1 MQADG
6 MIGLGFPELSRQHD
20 TFIKSM
26 SDAKLIKSPTFSLYF
41 GNNDYGRSKKNDS
54 SNIIFGGHNL
64 KKYSNEQF
72 RYLRVLYTGYWSI
85 TLSKVQVGGDFAK
98 TSTKMAIID
107 SGINLMTG
115 PPADVLNVFSKI
127 QENKKCVLS
136 EFLVCECQE
145 FDDFPEIEFV
155 LDAVYFSVNPEE
167 YLIKEGNSCVV
178 LILSNKFGVW
188 MLGNP
193 FLRSYYSYFDMEKK
207 LVGLARSS
215 EASKL
220 RGKSSSFWTIT
231 LITLAF
237 VAFLILIIL
246 ARILYLKRRR
256 YARAPRIDQE
266 NMIPLQDL
274 HK

>member
-1 MQADG
+1 

-20 TFIKSM
+20 TFVKSM
-26 SDAKLIKSPTFSLYF
+26 TDAKLIKNPTFSLYF
-41 GNNDYGRSKKNDS
+41 ENNDYGRSKEKDS

-64 KKYSNEQF
+64 KKYSNEEF
-72 RYLRVLYTGYWSI
+72 RYLKVSYTGYWSI
-85 TLSKVQVGGDFAK
+85 TLSRIQVGGDSVK

-115 PPADVLNVFSKI
+115 PPADVLNVYSKI
-127 QENKKCVLS
+127 QEDRKCVLD
-136 EFLVCECQE
+136 EFLVCECKD
-145 FDDFPEIEFV
+145 FDDFPEIDFI

-167 YLIKEGNSCVV
+167 YLIKEENSCTV
-178 LILSNKFGVW
+178 LISNNKFGVW

-193 FLRSYYSYFDMEKK
+193 FLRSYYSYYDMDKK

-231 LITLAF
+231 LITLGF
-237 VAFLILIIL
+237 VSFLILIVL

-256 YARAPRIDQE
+256 NIRAPRNDQE